1 MQSIPF
7 TLTPTLNILDYTL
20 TLSNMRLTILFCL
33 AIGLLCSCEPNGS
46 GELDLPDTAS
56 PCSDINKIEVT
67 TGLQFNDLQGA
78 AIRSW
83 KVPNDVTATEVIM
96 RAFPNPAINNLKI
109 YSELP
114 FTDFWFVPANCPNEC
129 TRNYIT
135 EDDIT
140 GSELDED
147 ELIIKSEFLGRLS
160 QSTSN
165 FEVDIS
171 SVPMGTY
178 KLFLRLEDG
187 SIVWQNILKI
197 SEPMTTE
204 AILKYL
210 KNGCI

>member
-1 MQSIPF
+1 M
-7 TLTPTLNILDYTL
+7 TLNILDYTL
-20 TLSNMRLTILFCL
+20 TLIDMRLTILLCL
-33 AIGLLCSCEPNGS
+33 AIGILCCSCEPS
-46 GELDLPDTAS
+46 GTAELYVPDSS
-56 PCSDINKIEVT
+56 PCSNINKIEVT
-67 TGLQFNDLQGA
+67 TGLQFNDLQGD

-83 KVPNDVTATEVIM
+83 KVPNDVNATATVV

-114 FTDFWFVPANCPNEC
+114 FRDFWFVPANCPNEC
-129 TRNYIT
+129 TSNYIT

-140 GSELDED
+140 GTELDVD
-147 ELIIKSEFLGRLS
+147 ELILKSEFLGRLT
-160 QSTSN
+160 QGTNN

-204 AILKYL
+204 AVLGYL
-210 KNGCI
+210 KGGCF